1 MPSRLSTS
9 TASRIWVVVRPKMLR
24 SPPLSVHMPSALEA
38 SFTRTPMRGETPRAR
53 ERSMIW
59 WTSPGRSMTMMTC
72 SPSLTPRRAR
82 SVNSSSL

>member
-9 TASRIWVVVRPKMLR
+9 TTSMIWVVVRPKMLR
-24 SPPLSVHMPSALEA
+24 SPPLSVHIPSALEA

-59 WTSPGRSMTMMTC
+59 WTSPGLSITMTTC
-72 SPSLTPRRAR
+72 SPILSP
-82 SVNSSSL
+82 